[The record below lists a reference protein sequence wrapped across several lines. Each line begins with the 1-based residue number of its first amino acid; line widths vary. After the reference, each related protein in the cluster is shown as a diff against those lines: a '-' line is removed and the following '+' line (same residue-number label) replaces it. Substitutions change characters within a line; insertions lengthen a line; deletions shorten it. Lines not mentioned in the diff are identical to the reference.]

1 MTSPGNRRYRRLPGR
16 AFSPISRDSL
26 WLAEDHILS
35 VQSNRFSETYRR
47 YYFRD
52 IQAIVIQRT
61 APISPLTYVA
71 GVVAAA
77 FLVPGV
83 LFEFQR
89 TFLWILGGVF
99 LAMALALIGLGPT
112 CSCYIQTA
120 VSRDRLSSLR
130 WIRTAE
136 RALGVLQPYVE
147 QVQGP
152 VTEDLVALP
161 SGPPPLPAQAVQPPP
176 LPGKKE
182 PETGWGYEFLFSVF
196 LLDSLHS
203 YLGLTQMGLAM
214 DIAAWA
220 ILITEIACILWL
232 MVRQRR
238 FEVAV
243 AVRVVVI
250 LALIA
255 TAGFT
260 YAVNILSTVSKQLR
274 VGATEYVGFVPL
286 HITAVAVYGVLGLAG
301 LALIARHRRALP
313 RTPPTA
319 PSQ

>member
-1 MTSPGNRRYRRLPGR
+1 MTPPAVRRYSRLPGR

-52 IQAIVIQRT
+52 IQAIAIQRT
-61 APISPLTYVA
+61 APVTPLTYVA
-71 GVVAAA
+71 GAVAAV
-77 FLVPGV
+77 FLAPGV
-83 LFEFQR
+83 FFEFQR
-89 TFLWILGGVF
+89 TFLWISGGLF
-99 LAMALALIGLGPT
+99 LALTLALIVLGPT
-112 CSCYIQTA
+112 CACFIQTA
-120 VSRDRLSSLR
+120 VSRDRLGSLR

-136 RALGVLQPYVE
+136 RALGVLQPHID
-147 QVQGP
+147 QVQGQ

-161 SGPPPLPAQAVQPPP
+161 AGPPPLPADAVQPPP
-176 LPGKKE
+176 LPAKKE
-182 PETGWGYEFLFSVF
+182 PETGWGYEFLFTVF

-203 YLGLTQMGLAM
+203 YLGLTQKGLSM

-238 FEVAV
+238 FEVPV
-243 AVRVVVI
+243 GVRVVVI
-250 LALIA
+250 LGLIA

-274 VGATEYVGFVPL
+274 SGATGYLGFVPL

-301 LALIARHRRALP
+301 LALIVRHRQALP
-313 RTPPTA
+313 RTTPAA

>member
-1 MTSPGNRRYRRLPGR
+1 MTPPVVRRYRRLPGR
-16 AFSPISRDSL
+16 AFSLISRDSL

-35 VQSNRFSETYRR
+35 VQSNHFSETYRR

-52 IQAIVIQRT
+52 IQAVAIQRT

-71 GVVAAA
+71 GAVAAA
-77 FLVPGV
+77 FLAPGV

-89 TFLWILGGVF
+89 TFLWIAGGLF
-99 LAMALALIGLGPT
+99 LALTLALIGLGPT
-112 CSCYIQTA
+112 CACYIQTA
-120 VSRDRLSSLR
+120 VSRDRLGSLR

-136 RALGVLQPYVE
+136 RALNVLQPSIE

-161 SGPPPLPAQAVQPPP
+161 SAPPPLPAQPVQPPP
-176 LPGKKE
+176 LPGKKQ

-203 YLGLTQMGLAM
+203 YLGLTQKGLAM

-220 ILITEIACILWL
+220 ILIAEIACILWL

-238 FEVAV
+238 FEVPV

-255 TAGFT
+255 IAAFT
-260 YAVNILSTVSKQLR
+260 YAVNILSTLSKQLR
-274 VGATEYVGFVPL
+274 GGGPGYLGFVPL
-286 HITAVAVYGVLGLAG
+286 HITAVAVYGILGLAG
-301 LALIARHRRALP
+301 LAFIARHRQALP
-313 RTPPTA
+313 ATPPDA
-319 PSQ
+319 SQ

>member
-1 MTSPGNRRYRRLPGR
+1 MTPRSDRRYRRLPGR

-26 WLAEDHILS
+26 WLAEDHLLS
-35 VQSNRFSETYRR
+35 VQSNRFSETYHR

-52 IQAIVIQRT
+52 IQAIAIQRT

-77 FLVPGV
+77 FLAPGV

-99 LAMALALIGLGPT
+99 LAITLALIGLGPT
-112 CSCYIQTA
+112 CSCFLQTA
-120 VSRDRLSSLR
+120 VSRDRLGSLR

-136 RALGVLQPYVE
+136 RALDVLQPFIE

-152 VTEDLVALP
+152 LTEDLVALP
-161 SGPPPLPAQAVQPPP
+161 SEPPPLPTQVILPPP
-176 LPGKKE
+176 LPCNKK
-182 PETGWGYEFLFSVF
+182 PEAGWGYEFLFTVF

-203 YLGLTQMGLAM
+203 YLGLTQKGLAM

-260 YAVNILSTVSKQLR
+260 YAVNILSTVSRQLR
-274 VGATEYVGFVPL
+274 VGAAGYLGFVPL
-286 HITAVAVYGVLGLAG
+286 HVTAVAVYGVLGLAG
-301 LALIARHRRALP
+301 LALMARYRQGLP
-313 RTPPTA
+313 RTPPA
-319 PSQ
+319 AASQ

>member
-1 MTSPGNRRYRRLPGR
+1 MTPPAVRRYRRLPGR

-26 WLAEDHILS
+26 WLAEDHLLS

-52 IQAIVIQRT
+52 IQAIAIQRT
-61 APISPLTYVA
+61 APITPLTYVA
-71 GVVAAA
+71 GAVAAA
-77 FLVPGV
+77 FLAPGV

-89 TFLWILGGVF
+89 TFLWIAGGLF
-99 LAMALALIGLGPT
+99 LALTLALIALGPT

-120 VSRDRLSSLR
+120 VSRDRLGSLR
-130 WIRTAE
+130 FIRTAE
-136 RALGVLQPYVE
+136 RALGVLQPHID
-147 QVQGP
+147 QVQGQ
-152 VTEDLVALP
+152 VTEDMVAVP
-161 SGPPPLPAQAVQPPP
+161 SGPPPLPARPLQPPA
-176 LPGKKE
+176 LPGRKV
-182 PETGWGYEFLFSVF
+182 PETGWGYEFLFTVF

-203 YLGLTQMGLAM
+203 YLGLTQRGLAM

-238 FEVAV
+238 FEVPV
-243 AVRVVVI
+243 AVQVVVI

-260 YAVNILSTVSKQLR
+260 YAVNILSAVSKQLR
-274 VGATEYVGFVPL
+274 TGATGYLGFVPL

-301 LALIARHRRALP
+301 LILITRHRQALSHI
-313 RTPPTA
+313 PPAA